1 MAALSHSVT
10 DNPRWIE
17 ALITASLLAASALI
31 VVLQKTVRIA
41 GISGA
46 TLAARFG
53 AFRRTE
59 KADSEEAERLC
70 AFIQETTR
78 LDPHRKPGQA
88 LANLIQSIFHA
99 ESVAIY
105 DADLREVYTAGEWST
120 DVENTLQNICTF
132 ASHSDD
138 PETGLS
144 KRVLQMGNLS
154 IGALLVRGETRGR
167 IATAI
172 ASVIAITFDRYHALA
187 NESRTESAR
196 QTELLRSS
204 VLDNLAHAYKTP
216 LTVIGTASQGLGAMG
231 SLSPAQSGLV
241 SLIDE
246 QTALLN
252 QLTTRLLKTARLQS
266 HEIAPKSE
274 NVAVLAVIEDVV
286 ASLREQLAHVQVRIG
301 VSSDDLSLCCD
312 RSLLVALL
320 TQYVDNAGKY
330 GNAGSQVTIRAAE
343 HAAEVVFSVHSFGP
357 SIPPSDLERV
367 FDRYYRAS
375 LPSNKVPGTGIGLSV
390 AKRTAQAQGGRVWVT
405 SDDVRGTTFYASL
418 PVVPSSQTASPSSA
432 AAATRHQGAL
442 RA

>member
-1 MAALSHSVT
+1 MTALSNAIAGS
-10 DNPRWIE
+10 PRWIE
-17 ALITASLLAASALI
+17 AIITASLLAASALFVI
-31 VVLQKTVRIA
+31 VQKSVRIA
-41 GISGA
+41 GISGG

-53 AFRRTE
+53 FHRATE
-59 KADSEEAERLC
+59 KAESEEAEQLC
-70 AFIQETTR
+70 ALIQETTR
-78 LDPHRKPGQA
+78 LDPHSKPGQT
-88 LANLIQSIFHA
+88 LASLIHSIFRV
-99 ESVAIY
+99 ESVAIF
-105 DADLREVYTAGEWST
+105 DADLREVYRAGEWT
-120 DVENTLQNICTF
+120 TEVENTLQNICTF
-132 ASHSDD
+132 ATHADD
-138 PETGLS
+138 PQNGLS

-154 IGALLVRGETRGR
+154 IGALLLRGETRGR

-231 SLSPAQSGLV
+231 SLTPAQSGLV
-241 SLIDE
+241 TLIDE
-246 QTALLN
+246 QAALLN

-266 HEIAPKSE
+266 HEVAPQAE
-274 NVAVLAVIEDVV
+274 RVVVLALLEDVV
-286 ASLREQLAHVQVRIG
+286 ASLREQLAHVQVRIA
-301 VSSDDLSLCCD
+301 VSSDDLSLYCD

-330 GNAGSQVTIRAAE
+330 GNAGSRVTIRAAD
-343 HAAEVVFSVHSFGP
+343 HAAEIIFSVHSIGP
-357 SIPPSDLERV
+357 SIPVSDFELI

-375 LPSNKVPGTGIGLSV
+375 LPGNKAPGTGIGLSV

-405 SDDVRGTTFYASL
+405 SNDSQGTTFYASL
-418 PVVPSSQTASPSSA
+418 PAAPPSSIADA
-432 AAATRHQGAL
+432 ALGRQGAL